1 MAMDGMNGY
10 SLSDIKAVTDG
21 DNHDGFGD
29 GNGIWIVLL
38 LFLFWGFN
46 GNGGFGG
53 RNYGYGDAPA
63 TQGQMTDQFNFEA
76 LRQGQADGVS
86 AVKEAQ
92 YENGTLIKD
101 VAYNNLNQIRDIEA
115 MVAQNGYQQA
125 QCCCDI
131 QKELLM
137 SRANDDKN
145 TCAIVNAIHTDGEAT
160 RNMITQNV
168 IQSLRDQVQDGKIYA
183 SNCAQTSEIL
193 NTIGRYV
200 TNPPCPIQTVP
211 YNYGCG
217 CGCNSCGC

>member
-1 MAMDGMNGY
+1 MAMDGNG
-10 SLSDIKAVTDG
+10 LTIADVKALENG
-21 DNHDGFGD
+21 DNGFG
-29 GNGIWIVLL
+29 GNGVWWVIL

-46 GNGGFGG
+46 GNGFGGG
-53 RNYGYGDAPA
+53 RNAYDTCA

-115 MVAQNGYQQA
+115 MVSQNGYQLA
-125 QCCCDI
+125 NCCCDI
-131 QKELLM
+131 QKEILEN
-137 SRANDDKN
+137 RANDDKN

-183 SNCAQTSEIL
+183 SNCAQTAEIL

-200 TNPPCPIQTVP
+200 TNPPCPVQAVP

-217 CGCNSCGC
+217 CGCNTCGC